1 MSVVYSVRTVQP
13 PETGK
18 GLKKKKKNSPVGS
31 SLFTFSSF
39 FLLER
44 VEREEENVYTFPYVK

>member
-13 PETGK
+13 PGK